1 LRYFNTKSKNNRGIV
16 GISGVLLLILGA
28 VSLIFQYSTT
38 VEVYA
43 QVNLGPLINIGD
55 EDDRSDSQDSDSD
68 GRDIFVAFSA
78 QGVQL
83 GKLLPGPGGR
93 AESLDIGDPQIII
106 DVGTDPAIDV
116 TPGGQVY
123 VAAEQQG
130 EIAFVECA
138 DDVDSCTS
146 SKIVSNPPPGP
157 PPVGIEGE
165 GSSTENSCRDRLDND
180 GDRRRDTAD
189 PDCQWASEG
198 ESTVHGLCSDGEDND
213 VPHDGVIDSDDEDC
227 RQPGE
232 SAGGADTAETA
243 GAEDNDT
250 AGVEPTSFNLQ
261 PGTTTSPQLTFV
273 STDGGDGPPA
283 SNTDIAKSD
292 NGEHVY
298 VVWEQETTG
307 EIMLAAS
314 HNNGGTWGA
323 EINVSNTPGAS
334 TNARVATSADGQ
346 FVYVIW
352 QDTPGNGD
360 IFYARLTNF
369 GGTLEPSINLSNTSE
384 RSCTD
389 PDCDDHQLLAEGSN
403 VYVVW
408 VDYTTR
414 SGGDIYFRKI
424 SDNGAPESFSNT
436 INLSAES
443 GQSFQAAR
451 DPDMAAQGS
460 KVSVTWAAYP
470 DRNAVRA
477 GEILFRE
484 SSNSGDTFG
493 NSVNVSQTPRTDSK
507 EPQVDYTPI
516 GEGGEIYLA
525 FHDAGGPRRVHTD
538 AGTTTSPIYNVLAT
552 ESDNGRTFSALVN
565 LSDAD
570 NNLFPEKST
579 SQLEV
584 IFDVAIWD
592 PTSRRG

>member
-1 LRYFNTKSKNNRGIV
+1 MRYFNTKSKNNRGIV

-55 EDDRSDSQDSDSD
+55 ENDRSDSLDSDSD

-83 GKLLPGPGGR
+83 GKLLSGPGGR
-93 AESLDIGDPQIII
+93 AESLDGEPQVIING
-106 DVGTDPAIDV
+106 GTDPAIDV
-116 TPGGQVY
+116 TPGGQAY

-157 PPVGIEGE
+157 PVGIEGE

-180 GDRRRDTAD
+180 GDNRRDIAD

-198 ESTVHGLCSDGEDND
+198 ESTVHGLCSDGLDND
-213 VPHDGVIDSDDEDC
+213 DDGVIDSDDEDC
-227 RQPGE
+227 FQPAE
-232 SAGGADTAETA
+232 TAGGADTAETA

-298 VVWEQETTG
+298 VVWEHETTG

-369 GGTLEPSINLSNTSE
+369 GGTLEPSINLSNTSG

-424 SDNGAPESFSNT
+424 GNNGDPESISNSNT

-460 KVSVTWAAYP
+460 KVSVTWAAHP

-477 GEILFRE
+477 AEILFRE
-484 SSNSGDTFG
+484 SANNGDTFG

-507 EPQVDYTPI
+507 EPQVDYTPAI
-516 GEGGEIYLA
+516 EGGEIYLA
-525 FHDAGGPRRVHTD
+525 FHDTGGPRRLHTS
-538 AGTTTSPIYNVLAT
+538 AATATSPIYNVLAT

-565 LSDAD
+565 LSDAP
-570 NNLFPEKST
+570 NNDFLQKST

>member
-1 LRYFNTKSKNNRGIV
+1 M

-43 QVNLGPLINIGD
+43 QVNLGPLVNIGPPF
-55 EDDRSDSQDSDSD
+55 ESDSLDSDSD
-68 GRDIFVAFSA
+68 GRDIFIAYGA

-83 GKLLPGPGGR
+83 GKIISGSGGR
-93 AESLDIGDPQIII
+93 GESQPDEPELIIPE
-106 DVGTDPAIDV
+106 GTDPAIDV

-123 VAAEQQG
+123 VAANQQG

-138 DDVDSCTS
+138 DDDDNCEAAES
-146 SKIVSNPPPGP
+146 VSNPDTE

-180 GDRRRDTAD
+180 GDGRRDTAD
-189 PDCQWASEG
+189 PDCQFASEG
-198 ESTVHGLCSDGEDND
+198 ESTVHGLCTDGLDND
-213 VPHDGVIDSDDEDC
+213 DDGDTDSDDEDC

-232 SAGGADTAETA
+232 SAGTVDTAETA
-243 GAEDNDT
+243 SAEDNDT

-261 PGTTTSPQLTFV
+261 PGTTSSPQLTFV
-273 STDGGDGPPA
+273 STGGGDAPPA
-283 SNTDIAKSD
+283 SNTDIAASND
-292 NGEHVY
+292 GSHVY
-298 VVWEQETTG
+298 VVWEQEE

-314 HNNGGTWGA
+314 HDGGETWE
-323 EINVSNTPGAS
+323 EIVNVSNTPGAS
-334 TNARVATSADGQ
+334 TDPRVATSADGQ
-346 FVYVIW
+346 YVHVTW

-360 IFYARLTNF
+360 IFYAKSTNNGDTF
-369 GGTLEPSINLSNTSE
+369 GAPINLSNTSG
-384 RSCTD
+384 RS
-389 PDCDDHQLLAEGSN
+389 DDYQLLAEGSN

-414 SGGDIYFRKI
+414 SGGDIYFRK
-424 SDNGAPESFSNT
+424 SNNNGETFSNT
-436 INLSAES
+436 INLSAGS
-443 GQSFQAAR
+443 GQSFQANR

-460 KVSVTWAAYP
+460 IVSVTWAAYP

-484 SSNSGDTFG
+484 SSNSGSTFG

-507 EPQVDYTPI
+507 EPQVDYTPES
-516 GEGGEIYLA
+516 GERYLA
-525 FHDAGGPRRVHTD
+525 FNDMGGPSRVN
-538 AGTTTSPIYNVLAT
+538 TTPDRYNVLAT

-565 LSDAD
+565 LSDD
-570 NNLFPEKST
+570 PNNRFKTKDT